1 MDVIGLQAMHKF
13 LGVKGEITQW
23 EQQDKQCTL
32 VLGMNPLSE
41 FVMLPQCYKNSLWY
55 SNVLCGLIMGS
66 LEMVNIKVKATFAKD
81 VLRGDEST
89 EIKVQLI
96 EIMKD
101 VYEGDD

>member
-1 MDVIGLQAMHKF
+1 
-13 LGVKGEITQW
+13 
-23 EQQDKQCTL
+23 
-32 VLGMNPLSE
+32 
-41 FVMLPQCYKNSLWY
+41 
-55 SNVLCGLIMGS
+55 MGS

-101 VYEGDD
+101 IYEGDD